1 MTVGSRQGF
10 LLERVLD
17 LHVDLLDLWLGG
29 VAVIDG
35 AAGRQYGNRLLRR
48 FIQTQ
53 AAAASARSRQPPTA
67 PPVAG
72 PASCAAVPSS
82 VALGKAGPGGGDGK
96 GGGGDGAGST
106 NDTSVL
112 VTCTALALVMV
123 IALTEAGPALRLGK
137 RSSIPALLSTFAA
150 TFLTVTLGVVP
161 LLLCGRPAPPHPVQ
175 AEPPA

>member
-1 MTVGSRQGF
+1 MTSTLICSIFG
-10 LLERVLD
+10 
-17 LHVDLLDLWLGG
+17 LGALRLST
-29 VAVIDG
+29 VPPD
-35 AAGRQYGNRLLRR
+35 GNRLLRR

-161 LLLCGRPAPPHPVQ
+161 LLLCGQARARDNGLKHKSAP
-175 AEPPA
+175 